1 MDQKFQDSFQK
12 LSNLK
17 KTITPD
23 LMLKLYAFHKQAN
36 YGNNRSLKRG
46 LDVRSG
52 FKFNAW
58 IQLKGMS
65 TNEAKAKYI
74 ELAEKILKHNKN
86 S

>member
-1 MDQKFQDSFQK
+1 MK
-12 LSNLK
+12 LSKLK

-36 YGNNRSLKRG
+36 FGNNRSLKRG

-52 FKFNAW
+52 FKLNAW
-58 IQLKGMS
+58 MQLKGMPS
-65 TNEAKAKYI
+65 QEAKLKYI
-74 ELAEKILKHNKN
+74 ELAEKILKQNKN